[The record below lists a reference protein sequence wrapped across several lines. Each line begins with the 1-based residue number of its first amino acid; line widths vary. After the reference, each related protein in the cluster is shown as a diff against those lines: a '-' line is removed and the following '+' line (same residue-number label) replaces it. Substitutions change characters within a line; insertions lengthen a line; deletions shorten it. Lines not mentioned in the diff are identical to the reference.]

1 MEEKRKKRE
10 MKKVKRRKKKPVTPE
25 EQMTPP
31 LVTKGK
37 YKQIN
42 FYNLY
47 SGVGAM
53 KKGDYMVHV
62 FVEKAKEIAMPENS
76 TVDPIIVVET
86 LG

>member
-1 MEEKRKKRE
+1 
-10 MKKVKRRKKKPVTPE
+10 
-25 EQMTPP
+25 
-31 LVTKGK
+31 VTKGK
-37 YKQIN
+37 YKQSN
-42 FYNLY
+42 LYNLY

>member
-1 MEEKRKKRE
+1 M
-10 MKKVKRRKKKPVTPE
+10 
-25 EQMTPP
+25 P
-31 LVTKGK
+31 LVATKGK
-37 YKQIN
+37 LNQS
-42 FYNLY
+42 NLNDVF

>member
-1 MEEKRKKRE
+1 M
-10 MKKVKRRKKKPVTPE
+10 TPE
-25 EQMTPP
+25 EQLMP
-31 LVTKGK
+31 LLVIKGK
-37 YKQIN
+37 YKQPIH
-42 FYNLY
+42 YNLY